1 MTTMDFLLDP
11 SVLGWLVLAATV
23 CLWLVPVGL
32 RAVRDLVYRRRV
44 QQRFARLVASEKAAA
59 AAERDEA
66 AEFARQAASIVVRDL
81 ARPSL
86 PVADPAAAVTPQ
98 PALRVVRPRVSR
110 RRSPAT
116 SSYADDL
123 ASTLR
128 KGHRVH

>member
-1 MTTMDFLLDP
+1 MSNLDFFLDGAI
-11 SVLGWLVLAATV
+11 LGRIVLAFAI

-44 QQRFARLVASEKAAA
+44 QRRFARLVESEK
-59 AAERDEA
+59 EA

-86 PVADPAAAVTPQ
+86 SIADPAAAAPPQ
-98 PALRVVRPRVSR
+98 PPLRVVRPRVSR